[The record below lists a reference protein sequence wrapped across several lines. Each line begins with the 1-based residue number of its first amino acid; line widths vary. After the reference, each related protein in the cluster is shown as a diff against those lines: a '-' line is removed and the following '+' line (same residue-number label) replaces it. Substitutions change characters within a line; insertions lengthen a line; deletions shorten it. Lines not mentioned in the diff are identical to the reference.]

1 MEARLTHLAYAT
13 EITSAMFQ
21 RQQNT
26 AIVAARQKIVEGA
39 VGMAQMA
46 IAQLQQEDVVK
57 LNEERKVVMINN
69 ELRSVNAHIE
79 FLLR

>member
-1 MEARLTHLAYAT
+1 MRGYAEEVAGELGQELKKRLSVAGVRVMEARLTHLAYAT

-46 IAQLQQEDVVK
+46 IAQL
-57 LNEERKVVMINN
+57 
-69 ELRSVNAHIE
+69 
-79 FLLR
+79 